1 VSTNIAT
8 DAEIRSVCLELS
20 AEKRAASSADARLN
34 LVEMT
39 AHIRRRIKAAG
50 IKARV
55 RKLDDGC
62 IQVFAPEYGVTFSDD
77 QQREIRHI
85 ADCNRLTL
93 VRGLPIVVEQMTNP
107 ETFNFYYTR

>member
-1 VSTNIAT
+1 MNNQPTQ
-8 DAEIRSVCLELS
+8 
-20 AEKRAASSADARLN
+20 SSADSRLN

-55 RKLDDGC
+55 RKFDDSRT
-62 IQVFAPEYGVTFSDD
+62 IQVNAPAFGVEFTEDE
-77 QQREIRHI
+77 QREIRHI
-85 ADCNRLTL
+85 AVCNRLTW

-107 ETFNFYYTR
+107 SAFDFHYNA